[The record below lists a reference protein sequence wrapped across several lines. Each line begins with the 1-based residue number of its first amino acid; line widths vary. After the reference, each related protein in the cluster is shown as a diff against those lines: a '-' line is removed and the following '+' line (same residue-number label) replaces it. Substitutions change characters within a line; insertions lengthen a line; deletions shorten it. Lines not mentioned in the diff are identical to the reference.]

1 MTDIDLRPPMAVSA
15 MFQMAVALARAEMLI
30 GVALAA
36 LLSAQSPPDSPGAR
50 SAALSSE
57 NRSADEAVIR
67 NGAAAWANAFT
78 RGDVDL
84 VDRLLADDFVGTAK
98 DGALYDKATMLEWV
112 RAGPNV
118 TSSETTV
125 TQVRF
130 FGDIAIAT
138 GSDAMVGPPP
148 ELRRIKSIWTDIWIR
163 RNGQWRVVAA
173 HDTAGTPT

>member
-1 MTDIDLRPPMAVSA
+1 
-15 MFQMAVALARAEMLI
+15 MLI
-30 GVALAA
+30 VVAMAA
-36 LLSAQSPPDSPGAR
+36 SIIAQTP
-50 SAALSSE
+50 SAAPEAPVPVVSNE
-57 NRSADEAVIR
+57 TRAADEAVIR
-67 NGAAAWANAFT
+67 EGASAWAGAFT

-163 RNGQWRVVAA
+163 RNGQWRVIAA
-173 HDTAGTPT
+173 HDTAGTPD